1 MDLLEKI
8 NSPKD
13 LRKLKK
19 EQLPELCQEIRN
31 FIIETISH
39 TGGHL
44 ASSLGAVDL
53 IVALHYVFNT
63 PEDKLVFDTGHQ
75 AYAHK
80 ILTGRKES
88 FKTIRKQKGL
98 SGFLKIYESE
108 YDTFGA
114 GHASTALSAALGMAC
129 ARDQKKEK
137 NKVVAVVADGSMT
150 GGMAYEALQNAGLL
164 KTNLLAVLNDNQM
177 FISKR
182 VGALGSFLTKL
193 LSAKYTQALED
204 TIETKIGDSDIGK
217 NVVKLAKRAKSILFS
232 GVLFAEMGFKYFGPI
247 DGNDVIAL
255 VDTLEQIKDIKGPVF
270 LHIVT
275 KKGKGYPPAEAKPTK
290 YHGLG
295 IFDAETGEVMGKSDR
310 ITYTKAFS
318 DALMKLAKEDKKITA
333 ITAAMPEGTGLAPFR
348 ENYPERF
355 YDVGIAEE
363 HAATFAGGLATQG
376 LKPLVALY
384 SSFSQRCYDQI
395 QQDICLQN
403 LPVVFAFDRAGV
415 VGEDGPTH
423 HGVFDLSLF
432 RNIPNLYIASPADE
446 NELQH
451 LLKTAFDAKAP
462 FILRYPRGSAVGV
475 EMDTALKTLPLGKAQ
490 WLKKGKDINILAVGN
505 MVHPALEAAEILDK
519 KDIDCGVLNMRFIK
533 PLDTKAIKEALDL
546 SKNIV
551 TIEDNVL
558 AGGFGSSI
566 SEFICDNNYQ
576 ASLLRLGIGDNFVEH
591 ATQNQLHEE
600 LGLEPKKI
608 ASSVVK
614 FLNKRKK

>member
-1 MDLLEKI
+1 MDLLEQI

-31 FIIETISH
+31 YIIETISH

-80 ILTGRKES
+80 ILTGRREG

-129 ARDQKKEK
+129 ARDQKGEK

-164 KTNLLAVLNDNQM
+164 KTNLFVVLNDNQM

-247 DGNDVIAL
+247 DGNDVLAL
-255 VDTLEQIKDIKGPVF
+255 VETLEQIKHIKGPVF

-318 DALMKLAKEDKKITA
+318 DALMKLAKKDKTITA

-348 ENYPERF
+348 ETYPERF

-363 HAATFAGGLATQG
+363 HAVTFAGGLATQG

-432 RNIPNLYIASPADE
+432 RNIPNLYVAAPANE

-475 EMDTALKTLPLGKAQ
+475 EMDSELKTLPLGKAE
-490 WLKKGKDINILAVGN
+490 WLKKRKDINILAVGN
-505 MVHPALEAAEILDK
+505 MVHPALEASEILAK
-519 KDIDCGVLNMRFIK
+519 KGINCGVLNMRFIK
-533 PLDTKAIKEALDL
+533 PLDTKAIKEALEL
-546 SKNIV
+546 SPNVV

-566 SEFICDNNYQ
+566 SEFICDNGYQ
-576 ASLLRLGIGDNFVEH
+576 ANLLRIGIGDKFVEQ

-608 ASSVVK
+608 ASSIVK

>member
-1 MDLLEKI
+1 MELLNKI

-44 ASSLGAVDL
+44 ASSLGAVDF

-80 ILTGRKES
+80 ILTGRKEG

-129 ARDQKKEK
+129 ARDQKGQN
-137 NKVVAVVADGSMT
+137 NKVVAIVADGSMT

-164 KTNLLAVLNDNQM
+164 KTNLLVVLNDNQM

-182 VGALGSFLTKL
+182 VGALGSFLAKL

-204 TIETKIGDSDIGK
+204 TIETKMGNSDIGK
-217 NVVKLAKRAKSILFS
+217 NVIKLAKRTKAILFS

-247 DGNDVIAL
+247 DGNDVLTL

-295 IFDAETGEVMGKSDR
+295 IFDAETGEVMGKSDK

-318 DALMKLAKEDKKITA
+318 DALIKLAKEDKTITA

-348 ENYPERF
+348 ETYPERF

-363 HAATFAGGLATQG
+363 HAATFAAGLATQG
-376 LKPLVALY
+376 LKPLVAVY

-395 QQDICLQN
+395 QQDICLQK

-432 RNIPNLYIASPADE
+432 RNIPNIYIAAPADE

-451 LLKTAFDAKAP
+451 LLKTAFKAKAP
-462 FILRYPRGSAVGV
+462 FILRYPRGSGVGV
-475 EMDTALKTLPLGKAQ
+475 EMDKELQDLPLGKAK
-490 WLKKGKDINILAVGN
+490 WLKKGKDLNILAVGN
-505 MVHPALEAAEILDK
+505 MVHPALEATEILAK
-519 KDIDCGVLNMRFIK
+519 KGVDAGVLNMRFIK
-533 PLDTKAIKEALDL
+533 PLDTKAIKGALDL
-546 SKNIV
+546 SKNII

-558 AGGFGSSI
+558 AGGFGSAV
-566 SEFICDNNYQ
+566 SEFLCDNNYQ
-576 ASLLRLGIGDNFVEH
+576 ANLLRLGIEDNFVEH
-591 ATQNQLHEE
+591 ATQTQLHEE
-600 LGLEPKKI
+600 LGLEPKQI
-608 ASSVVK
+608 AASILK
-614 FLNKRKK
+614 FLTKRK

>member
-1 MDLLEKI
+1 MELLNKI

-31 FIIETISH
+31 YIIETISH

-44 ASSLGAVDL
+44 ASSLGAVDF

-80 ILTGRKES
+80 ILTGRKEG

-137 NKVVAVVADGSMT
+137 NKVVAIVADGSMT

-164 KTNLLAVLNDNQM
+164 KTNLLVVLNDNQM

-182 VGALGSFLTKL
+182 VGALGSFLAKL

-204 TIETKIGDSDIGK
+204 TIETKIGDTDIGK
-217 NVVKLAKRAKSILFS
+217 NVMKLAKRAKSILFS

-247 DGNDVIAL
+247 DGNDVMSL

-295 IFDAETGEVMGKSDR
+295 IFDAETGEVIGKNDK

-348 ENYPERF
+348 ETFPERF

-432 RNIPNLYIASPADE
+432 RNIPNIYIAAPADE

-451 LLKTAFDAKAP
+451 LLKTAFEANAP

-475 EMDTALKTLPLGKAQ
+475 KMDSELKKLPLGKAK
-490 WLKKGKDINILAVGN
+490 WLKKGKEATILAIGN
-505 MVHPALEAAEILDK
+505 MVHPALEAAEILAK
-519 KDIDCGVLNMRFIK
+519 KGIEVGVLNMRFIK
-533 PLDTKAIKEALDL
+533 PLDTKAIKEALAL
-546 SKNIV
+546 NPNLI

-558 AGGFGSSI
+558 AGGFGSAV
-566 SEFICDNNYQ
+566 SEFITDNDCQ
-576 ASLLRLGIGDNFVEH
+576 ASLLRLGIGDSFVEH
-591 ATQNQLHEE
+591 AKQSELHEE
-600 LGLEPKKI
+600 LGLEPKQI
-608 ASSVVK
+608 ASSISK

>member
-247 DGNDVIAL
+247 DGNNVIAL

-451 LLKTAFDAKAP
+451 LLKTAFEAKAP
-462 FILRYPRGSAVGV
+462 FILRYPRGSAEGV

-505 MVHPALEAAEILDK
+505 MVHPALEAAEILAK
-519 KDIDCGVLNMRFIK
+519 KNIDCGVLNMRFIK
-533 PLDTKAIKEALDL
+533 PLDTQAIKEALDL
-546 SKNIV
+546 SQNIV

-566 SEFICDNNYQ
+566 SEFICDNNCQ
-576 ASLLRLGIGDNFVEH
+576 ATLLRLGIGDSFVEH

>member
-1 MDLLEKI
+1 MELLNKI

-19 EQLPELCQEIRN
+19 EHLPELCQEIRN

-44 ASSLGAVDL
+44 ASSLGAVDF

-80 ILTGRKES
+80 ILTGRKEG

-129 ARDQKKEK
+129 ARDQKGQN

-164 KTNLLAVLNDNQM
+164 KTNLLVVLNDNQM

-182 VGALGSFLTKL
+182 VGALGSFLAKL

-204 TIETKIGDSDIGK
+204 TIETKMGNSDIGK
-217 NVVKLAKRAKSILFS
+217 NVIKLAKRTKAILFS

-247 DGNDVIAL
+247 DGNDVLTL

-295 IFDAETGEVMGKSDR
+295 IFDAETGEVMGKSDK
-310 ITYTKAFS
+310 ITYTNAFS
-318 DALMKLAKEDKKITA
+318 QALMKLAKEDKTITA

-348 ENYPERF
+348 ETYPERF

-363 HAATFAGGLATQG
+363 HAATFAAGLATQG
-376 LKPLVALY
+376 LKPLLAVY

-395 QQDICLQN
+395 QQDICLQK

-432 RNIPNLYIASPADE
+432 RNIPNIYIAAPADE

-451 LLKTAFDAKAP
+451 LLKTAFKAKAP
-462 FILRYPRGSAVGV
+462 FILRYPRGSGVGV
-475 EMDTALKTLPLGKAQ
+475 EMDKELRDLPLGKAK
-490 WLKKGKDINILAVGN
+490 WLKKGKDLNILAVGN
-505 MVHPALEAAEILDK
+505 MVHPALDAVKLLAK
-519 KDIDCGVLNMRFIK
+519 KGFDTGVLNMRFIK

-546 SKNIV
+546 SKNII

-558 AGGFGSSI
+558 AGGFGSAI

-576 ASLLRLGIGDNFVEH
+576 ANLLRLGIGDSFVEH
-591 ATQNQLHEE
+591 ATQTQLHEE
-600 LGLEPKKI
+600 LGLEPKQI
-608 ASSVVK
+608 AASILK

>member
-1 MDLLEKI
+1 MELLEKI

-31 FIIETISH
+31 YIIETISH

-44 ASSLGAVDL
+44 ASSLGAVDF

-80 ILTGRKES
+80 ILTGRKEG

-137 NKVVAVVADGSMT
+137 NKVIAVVADGAMT

-164 KTNLLAVLNDNQM
+164 KTNLLVVLNDNQM

-182 VGALGSFLTKL
+182 VGSLGSFLTKL

-232 GVLFAEMGFKYFGPI
+232 GVLFAEMGFKYFGPV
-247 DGNDVIAL
+247 DGNDVLSL
-255 VDTLEQIKDIKGPVF
+255 VETLEQIKDVKGPVF

-295 IFDAETGEVMGKSDR
+295 IFDAETGEVIGKSDK

-318 DALMKLAKEDKKITA
+318 DALMKLAKEDKTITA

-348 ENYPERF
+348 ETYPERF

-376 LKPLVALY
+376 LKPLVAVY

-432 RNIPNLYIASPADE
+432 RNIPNIYIAAPADE

-451 LLKTAFDAKAP
+451 LLKTAFEAKAP
-462 FILRYPRGSAVGV
+462 FVLRYPRGSAVGV
-475 EMDTALKTLPLGKAQ
+475 KMDTELKTLPLGKAK
-490 WLKKGKDINILAVGN
+490 WLKKGKDANILAVGN
-505 MVHPALEAAEILDK
+505 MVHPALEAAEILAK

-533 PLDTKAIKEALDL
+533 PLDTKALKEALDL
-546 SKNIV
+546 NPNII

-558 AGGFGSSI
+558 AGGFGSAI

-576 ASLLRLGIGDNFVEH
+576 AFLLRLGIGDNFVEH

-600 LGLEPKKI
+600 LGFEPKKI

>member
-1 MDLLEKI
+1 MELLDKI

-13 LRKLKK
+13 LKKLKK

-44 ASSLGAVDL
+44 ASSLGAVDF

-80 ILTGRKES
+80 ILTGRKEG

-137 NKVVAVVADGSMT
+137 NKVVAIVADGSMT

-164 KTNLLAVLNDNQM
+164 KTNLLVVLNDNQM

-182 VGALGSFLTKL
+182 VGALGSFLAKL

-204 TIETKIGDSDIGK
+204 TIETKIGDTDIGK
-217 NVVKLAKRAKSILFS
+217 NVMKLAKRAKSILFS

-247 DGNDVIAL
+247 DGNDVMAL

-295 IFDAETGEVMGKSDR
+295 IFDAETGEVIGKSDK

-348 ENYPERF
+348 ETFPERF

-432 RNIPNLYIASPADE
+432 RNIPNIYIAAPADE

-451 LLKTAFDAKAP
+451 LLKTAFEANAP

-475 EMDTALKTLPLGKAQ
+475 KMDTELKKLPLGKAK
-490 WLKKGKDINILAVGN
+490 WLKKGKDATILAVGN
-505 MVHPALEAAEILDK
+505 MVHPSLEAAELLAK
-519 KDIDCGVLNMRFIK
+519 KGIDCGVLNMRFIK
-533 PLDTKAIKEALDL
+533 PLDTKAIKEALAL
-546 SKNIV
+546 NPNLI

-558 AGGFGSSI
+558 AGGFGSAI
-566 SEFICDNNYQ
+566 SEFITDNNCQ
-576 ASLLRLGIGDNFVEH
+576 ASLLRLGIGDSFVEH
-591 ATQNQLHEE
+591 AKQSELHEE
-600 LGLEPKKI
+600 LGLEPKQI
-608 ASSVVK
+608 ASSISK